1 MNSTLSVADD
11 LSVRGRQH
19 IDRLFRLS
27 VDASPST
34 ISHSRAFRL
43 TSAQAR
49 NAVPHCR
56 QTAPAPF
63 GDEPCHAG
71 SLCSLSPGCRV
82 SGAYAG
88 NAPQGQTQ
96 ELSLPVAGAT
106 RWTTVYQPPGYR
118 SGAPVVVLLHGGG
131 MSMRKT
137 FSANAGGMRQWLYIA
152 DREKFLLLI
161 PNATNGK
168 TGDPK
173 GDRQNWNDLREA
185 SATGKAAAD
194 DVGFLMQLLD
204 WAQEKYQ
211 IDPRRVFVTGASN
224 GGMMTFR
231 LLLEQPRRFAAAAA
245 YIASLPATAPP
256 KPAATTR
263 VPLMLFNGTR
273 DPLIQWQGGEI
284 RGERGTTMAIEP
296 MVQWWREVNGV
307 SHVRRPTPTACR
319 TATPKTAAVSTAP
332 SGMPKHPAPHRWC
345 FIVPRAAA
353 MPCPPSPI
361 HCAWARSCAA

>member
-1 MNSTLSVADD
+1 M
-11 LSVRGRQH
+11 
-19 IDRLFRLS
+19 
-27 VDASPST
+27 
-34 ISHSRAFRL
+34 SRWLAL
-43 TSAQAR
+43 L
-49 NAVPHCR
+49 VI
-56 QTAPAPF
+56 
-63 GDEPCHAG
+63 
-71 SLCSLSPGCRV
+71 LWLV
-82 SGAYAG
+82 ISGAYAG
-88 NAPQGQTQ
+88 NAPLGQTQ
-96 ELSLPVAGAT
+96 ELSLPVAGAA

-118 SGAPVVVLLHGGG
+118 PGAPVVVLLHGGG

-137 FSANAGGMRQWLYIA
+137 FSANAGGTRQWLYIA

-173 GDRQNWNDLREA
+173 GDKQNWNDLREA

-245 YIASLPATAPP
+245 YIASLPATVPP
-256 KPAATTR
+256 KPAAATR

-284 RGERGTTMAIEP
+284 RGERGVTLAIEP

-307 SHVRRPTPTACR
+307 SHAPANTDSLPDRDPKDGCRIHRTVWNADAPGAAPVVFYRAEGGGHALPSIAHPLRMGPVVRSVIGPVCR
-319 TATPKTAAVSTAP
+319 DVEGAELAWEFFKSYSAP
-332 SGMPKHPAPHRWC
+332 
-345 FIVPRAAA
+345 
-353 MPCPPSPI
+353 
-361 HCAWARSCAA
+361 